1 MIQLR
6 FRKNLSRFVMVK
18 IFLALLFGSV
28 TTIYF
33 HANLVSN
40 KSEIISQ
47 ALTEVVSDGI
57 APGMIAAIIYN

>member
-1 MIQLR
+1 
-6 FRKNLSRFVMVK
+6 MVK